1 MRTLLC
7 SSEGCILKP
16 KKMAR
21 TSQTGSGGV
30 LQENTSTLV
39 RLKTLRSATPKP
51 APKKRLTKPKADQTG
66 KGRRTHKPKV
76 SVVSS
81 SKSKTFKRAC
91 AGKPVAKKS
100 KTINKRSTKNT
111 KK

>member
-1 MRTLLC
+1 
-7 SSEGCILKP
+7 
-16 KKMAR
+16 MAR

-81 SKSKTFKRAC
+81 SKSKTFKRVC
-91 AGKPVAKKS
+91 AGKPVAKKP
-100 KTINKRSTKNT
+100 KTFKKPATKNT